1 MLLSMWPPAKLSGS
15 AISFLEIAL
24 WGSTLLGSI
33 KTILLQMCQKW
44 LLTQARLSLS
54 VETCFLLDG
63 INESDRGTFGLASI
77 LPTYLKS
84 LNHFCQID
92 WQRKK
97 RRVPDITVVVAR
109 GKFHI
114 CIQILF
120 TEKKKKSVNWPNL

>member
-33 KTILLQMCQKW
+33 KTILLQMCQTW
-44 LLTQARLSLS
+44 LLTQARLSPS
-54 VETCFLLDG
+54 VETCFLSDST
-63 INESDRGTFGLASI
+63 NESDKGTFGPASI

-84 LNHFCQID
+84 LNHFCHID
-92 WQRKK
+92 WQSRKG
-97 RRVPDITVVVAR
+97 RVPDITVVVVT

-114 CIQILF
+114 CVQSYSQEKKNLF
-120 TEKKKKSVNWPNL
+120 TD